1 MFGKV
6 IAAVLII
13 VSVIPGAFCA
23 SKCNF
28 TVCYLF
34 HDHHLINHHVSHL
47 NLRVYIFHQASVR
60 CTLKS
65 DNSPCEDLTVG
76 QPGVCGNTSVAYT
89 FEYCNNDLTNTINF
103 TTAKCSVQMDLQV
116 LTPSFNFSQP
126 LLKRRL
132 ADEEPSITSA
142 THAGDSMVISK
153 ELDL

>member
-1 MFGKV
+1 MITKLV
-6 IAAVLII
+6 IAVVVLNAIR
-13 VSVIPGAFCA
+13 GAYSA

-28 TVCYLF
+28 TVNLTFFYDL
-34 HDHHLINHHVSHL
+34 LIYNKVSHL
-47 NLRVYIFHQASVR
+47 NVSVYIFHQASVR

-65 DNSPCEDLTVG
+65 DNSPCENLTVG

-116 LTPSFNFSQP
+116 LTSSFNFSQP